1 MLVMRC
7 MNIEQKLEPTFANS
21 QRHNEVMYRRV
32 YFLRG
37 LEAILGLLKSFYGIE
52 LEKNVKDPL

>member
-1 MLVMRC
+1 

-21 QRHNEVMYRRV
+21 QRHNEVMYSAV